1 MAQITTGMR
10 GLLSS
15 PHVYRL
21 FQTLMGARGGWIRFV
36 ERYMRP
42 QAGDSVLDLGCGP
55 ADVLDYLPP
64 VGYWGYDI
72 SPAYIKQAQRKYG
85 ARGHF
90 HCKLLKRPD
99 LDQLPRFDIV
109 VASGLLHHLDDDV
122 AQELLVLA
130 HAALKPGGRLV
141 TIDPCLVPGQSPIAR
156 FLIERDR
163 GQNVRTRDAYAA
175 LAGKVF
181 QRLQVEVRHKTWIP
195 YTHCFMECTR
205 T

>member
-15 PHVYRL
+15 PHVYSL
-21 FQTLMGARGGWIRFV
+21 FQTLMGARGGWSRFV

-42 QAGDSVLDLGCGP
+42 KAGDSVLDLGCGP

-72 SPAYIKQAQRKYG
+72 SPAYIEQAQRKYG
-85 ARGHF
+85 ERGHF
-90 HCKLLKRPD
+90 HCKLLKRSD

-109 VASGLLHHLDDDV
+109 VASGLLHHLDDEV
-122 AQELLVLA
+122 AGELLVLA
-130 HAALKPGGRLV
+130 HAALKLGGRLV

-163 GQNVRTRDAYAA
+163 GQNVRTQDAYSA
-175 LAGKVF
+175 LAGRVF

-195 YTHCFMECTR
+195 YTHCFMECTK